1 MFRNLKNHL
10 HAVVARSAAI
20 YYGFPGKNM
29 TVIGVTGTAGKTT
42 TVHLIYRILKSA
54 KLKVSM
60 VSTVSAEINGRSFD
74 TGFHVTTPS
83 PWVLQKFLKMAKDGG
98 CQYFI
103 LEVTSHALDQHRIFG
118 IPITI
123 GVVTNITHEHLD
135 YHKTLD
141 NYRRTK
147 MKLLNKVKYSVLNKD
162 DKNYNYLVK
171 QSFGQIVTYA
181 FDREAD
187 FRESQLDLHPKL
199 PGRYNLY
206 NCLAAF
212 AVASILKVN
221 KEIIKKTIADFG
233 GISGRMEEV
242 ENDRGIRIIIDFAHK
257 PDALEQVLKTVRG
270 LTEKKLIVIFGCAGC
285 RDRLKRPVMG
295 EIAGKLAD
303 YIILTAED
311 PRTEDVRDIIGEI
324 AKGCLKVKVLEADK
338 KQKNTTGLKDKVK
351 YFWKIPDRQE
361 AINCAVRKLA
371 APGDLIILCGKGHE
385 QSMCYGKKE
394 YPWDERKAVGKAIYG
409 SIKTAQ

>member
-1 MFRNLKNHL
+1 MFQNLKNHL
-10 HAVVARSAAI
+10 HAVVARLAAI
-20 YYGFPGKNM
+20 YYGFPGKYM

-42 TVHLIYRILKSA
+42 TTHLIYQILKSA

-60 VSTVSAEINGRSFD
+60 LSTVSAEINGRSFD

-83 PWVLQKFLKMAKDGG
+83 PWALQKFLKMAKEGSS
-98 CQYFI
+98 QYFI

-135 YHKTLD
+135 YHKTIE

-147 MKLLNKVKYSVLNKD
+147 MKLLDNVKYSVLNKD
-162 DKNYNYLVK
+162 DQNYDYLAK
-171 QSFGQIVTYA
+171 RACGQIITYS
-181 FDREAD
+181 FDQEAD
-187 FRESQLDLHPKL
+187 FRQSLLNLHPKL
-199 PGRYNLY
+199 PGDYNLY

-221 KEIIKKTIADFG
+221 NEIIKKTIADFG

-242 ENDRGIRIIIDFAHK
+242 ENGCGIRIIIDFAHK
-257 PDALEQVLKTVRG
+257 PDALEQVLKTVREMTAG
-270 LTEKKLIVIFGCAGC
+270 KLIVIFGCAGL

-303 YIILTAED
+303 RIILTAED
-311 PRTEDVRDIIGEI
+311 PRTEDVREIIGEI
-324 AKGCLKVKVLEADK
+324 AKGCLKVKVTEADK
-338 KQKNTTGLKDKVK
+338 KQNNANLRDKIK

-361 AINCAVRKLA
+361 AINFAIKKLA

-385 QSMCYGKKE
+385 QSMCYGKTE
-394 YPWDERKAVGKAIYG
+394 YPWDERKAVEKAIYG
-409 SIKTAQ
+409 SIKTA